1 MSDSKHSILEVGKF
15 PCIIDQMEEARE
27 LHNFMGDDEPA
38 MPDSDMVTIL
48 GKALMDLARENPDNC
63 TPRVTQALAM
73 FHVWEA
79 SRR

>member
-1 MSDSKHSILEVGKF
+1 MTSEDNPHIPL
-15 PCIIDQMEEARE
+15 DAE
-27 LHNFMGDDEPA
+27 L
-38 MPDSDMVTIL
+38 VKTL
-48 GKALMDLARENPDNC
+48 GQALMDLARANPENC

>member
-1 MSDSKHSILEVGKF
+1 MN
-15 PCIIDQMEEARE
+15 IIDQMADHRE
-27 LHNFMGDDEPA
+27 RQVYGHDTPLPEDAEL
-38 MPDSDMVTIL
+38 VTIL
-48 GKALMDLARENPDNC
+48 GAALMDLARESPDNC

>member
-1 MSDSKHSILEVGKF
+1 MNILE
-15 PCIIDQMEEARE
+15 QMADHRE
-27 LHNFMGDDEPA
+27 RQVYGHDTPIP
-38 MPDSDMVTIL
+38 PDADLVEIL
-48 GKALMDLARENPDNC
+48 GAALMVLARENPDNC

>member
-1 MSDSKHSILEVGKF
+1 MTNETQSHI
-15 PCIIDQMEEARE
+15 PIDAE
-27 LHNFMGDDEPA
+27 LVE
-38 MPDSDMVTIL
+38 IL
-48 GKALMDLARENPDNC
+48 GQALMDLARENPGNC